1 MEPMKVFVTGGTG
14 VLGTPVVRK
23 LLAAGHTV
31 RVLSRSEANRAKL
44 IAAGAEPVEADLF
57 NPATLRPALD
67 GVSAILYLA
76 THIPPPSSAFKRDAW
91 FENDRL
97 RNEG

>member
-1 MEPMKVFVTGGTG
+1 MKVFVTGGTG

-23 LLAAGHTV
+23 LLAAGYTV
-31 RVLSRSEANRAKL
+31 RALSRSEANRAKL

-67 GVSAILYLA
+67 GVSADNGGVSFRLGFLYFA
-76 THIPPPSSAFKRDAW
+76 AC
-91 FENDRL
+91 
-97 RNEG
+97 